1 MPRSSLAVRNT
12 VELRYVNEKTSNAY
26 VHLVKRLSFVSQ
38 TTPSKKSQKCNAIE
52 EKQSNTPE
60 RSNCSAYA
68 TPFGSCTTWRGHGTS
83 FWPWLFQILFQI
95 PECSVGYIVQR
106 RTYANKNSYKGAGV
120 RRRKSRKRCHHHT
133 QRTITRLG
141 LPAAPLTAWS
151 TSVPGC
157 SGTLQT
163 FSCNL
168 AHRCARPHRRCQHPP
183 TPLGV
188 EAARANVVIAN
199 IIPVRPCQ

>member
-12 VELRYVNEKTSNAY
+12 VERKRKD
-26 VHLVKRLSFVSQ
+26 VKCIR
-38 TTPSKKSQKCNAIE
+38 TPSKASLICQPNDPVQK
-52 EKQSNTPE
+52 KPKMHRKRRRRKSNTPE
-60 RSNCSAYA
+60 RSNCSGMQHPLARA
-68 TPFGSCTTWRGHGTS
+68 RPGVVTEHLFGRVFFRYSA
-83 FWPWLFQILFQI
+83 L
-95 PECSVGYIVQR
+95 VAA
-106 RTYANKNSYKGAGV
+106 YANKNTDKGAGV